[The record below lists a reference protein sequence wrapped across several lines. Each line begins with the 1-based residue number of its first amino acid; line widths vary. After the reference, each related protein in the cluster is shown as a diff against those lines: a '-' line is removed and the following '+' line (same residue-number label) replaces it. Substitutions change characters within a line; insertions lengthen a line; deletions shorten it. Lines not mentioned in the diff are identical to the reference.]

1 MVLLV
6 LEETRAAA
14 GRTPSERRRRW
25 AQTGLEEIG
34 FYRGGRRVRDVGG
47 RSPGAPSG
55 SGVGTGGWRGAGS
68 GGSPDGR
75 VGRQGGEASCSLF
88 RPDRRR
94 KGGGSTKSVVG
105 SGPEGSQR

>member
-25 AQTGLEEIG
+25 AQTGPEEIG
-34 FYRGGRRVRDVGG
+34 FY
-47 RSPGAPSG
+47 PGAPSG